1 MAESITVPM
10 VREMVLQAL
19 DMTREVCDEELLVL
33 IDEVVLRESRKCYMN
48 ANSLNRLRRDV
59 FNSLRRYDCLQELLE
74 EPGITE
80 IMVNGGS
87 GIYYEREGR
96 IAKSELRFES
106 EERLGNVVQ
115 KIAAVSNRIVNES
128 TPIVDARL
136 EDGSRVSMVLPPV
149 AINGPIV
156 TIRRFP
162 KETMT
167 MEKLRLFGAVSEE
180 AIDYLR
186 TLVEAGY
193 NIFVSG
199 GTGAGKT
206 SFLNALSEF
215 IPKHERLITIEDSA
229 ELQIRGVPNLVRLEA
244 RNANLEG
251 RNSVTIR
258 DLIKAS
264 LRMRPDRIIVGE
276 VRDAAAIDMLQ
287 ALSTGHSG
295 MSTGHAT
302 SPQDMMLRLET
313 LVLLGED
320 IPLPAVRRQV
330 ASALDII
337 VQLSRYRDGS
347 RKVKEIVEVYESD
360 TGDAVIN
367 PLFRYEITGFEEGK
381 VIGSLERTKNR
392 LVKREKLY
400 AAGIGNE
407 EAY

>member
-1 MAESITVPM
+1 MAEAITVPV

-19 DMTREVCDEELLVL
+19 DMTREVSDEELLAL
-33 IDEVVLRESRKCYMN
+33 IDEVILRESRKCYMN
-48 ANSLNRLRRDV
+48 TSGLNRLRRDV

-80 IMVNGGS
+80 IMVNGSG
-87 GIYYEREGR
+87 GIYYERDGR
-96 IAKSELRFES
+96 IAKSDLRFES
-106 EERLGNVVQ
+106 EERLNNVVQ

-167 MEKLRLFGAVSEE
+167 MDKLRSFGAVSEE
-180 AIDYLR
+180 AVEYLK

-215 IPKHERLITIEDSA
+215 IPRHERLITIEDSA

-302 SPQDMMLRLET
+302 SPRDMMLRLET

-347 RKVKEIVEVYESD
+347 RKVKEIVEVFESD
-360 TGDAVIN
+360 TGEAVIN
-367 PLFRYEITGFEEGK
+367 PLFKYCITGFEDGK

-400 AAGIGNE
+400 AAGIGDE
-407 EAY
+407 ETF